1 MTSVV
6 AAASA
11 LVAPTTVP
19 ATVPPIAPTT
29 APPATTAPATGGGG
43 GGGNGTSGEF
53 SSSVGDVIRDVIEN
67 LGNNA
72 YQTGVALVVATVAIV
87 AMMNIKVHR
96 LVLIPVGIGAFWFG
110 WLGWNTV
117 TADNNPLFPGD
128 VSATKIW
135 DVAFTSGTG
144 FLVAVG
150 VGCIAAIFLWRKGVG
165 LGSRLLM
172 LAGAVLGSSFVY
184 NLYEAVRAS

>member
-19 ATVPPIAPTT
+19 ATVPPTAPPTT
-29 APPATTAPATGGGG
+29 PPPATTVPASGG
-43 GGGNGTSGEF
+43 GGGNGEF
-53 SSSVGDVIRDVIEN
+53 TSSVSDVVRDVIDN

-96 LVLIPVGIGAFWFG
+96 LVLIPVGVGAFWFG

-117 TADNNPLFPGD
+117 TGDDNPLFPGD

-135 DVAFTSGTG
+135 DVAFTDGTG

-150 VGCIAAIFLWRKGVG
+150 VGCIAAIFLWRKGIG
-165 LGSRLLM
+165 LASRLLL